1 MVQTE
6 TGTPIEDL
14 SIPKAVVARIL
25 RGTATAQL
33 MMQKEAKD
41 AFTKSV
47 TVFISYI
54 SSQAAELAKRA
65 GRKTISAVDVYD
77 ALAVAEFESF
87 VAGIREIT
95 EAYNQNAREK
105 RAAQTRNSRANKK
118 RKDEEQV
125 AEAVHPEA
133 HDGNNVDF

>member
-1 MVQTE
+1 
-6 TGTPIEDL
+6 
-14 SIPKAVVARIL
+14 
-25 RGTATAQL
+25 
-33 MMQKEAKD
+33 
-41 AFTKSV
+41 
-47 TVFISYI
+47 
-54 SSQAAELAKRA
+54 AAELAKRA